1 MTPINTMFVVL
12 TRCVLCTCILI
23 GVTQGLCTTSTV
35 TQCYSNIMYRYQNS
49 PTDESQVSAYCSAA
63 SQMCSNNVTECAT
76 CSSAD
81 QPTCFEFLGYQS
93 AINYLCTS
101 ADARKVFLQ
110 YRTCI
115 ATNVDNL
122 VTKCRQAQQE
132 NCPGYNAAFK
142 CFYADM
148 KTTCNDAAART
159 MVQFE
164 LKRFGPWFQSL
175 GCTIDTSSYI
185 SAADSLSA
193 GLTIMIAAAAA
204 VLMRPLQIA

>member
-1 MTPINTMFVVL
+1 MTPLNRMFVVL
-12 TRCVLCTCILI
+12 TRCVLCICILI
-23 GVTQGLCTTSTV
+23 GVTQGLCTTSSV
-35 TQCYSNIMYRYQNS
+35 NQCYVNITLLYANS
-49 PTDESQVSAYCSAA
+49 PTYESQVSAYCSAA

-142 CFYADM
+142 CFYAGL
-148 KTTCNDAAART
+148 KTACNEAAART

-164 LKRFGPWFQSL
+164 LKRFDPLLQSI
-175 GCTIDTSSYI
+175 GCTIDTSSVM
-185 SAADSLSA
+185 SAADRLSPGMA
-193 GLTIMIAAAAA
+193 IMIAVATA
-204 VLMRPLQIA
+204 VLMRPLQTA